1 MADNSLT
8 NSTTQPNTA
17 DSREEDLDAS
27 IEADISQEPLNQD
40 SMDVDAKDETMN
52 ASSSTV
58 LNAENPAM
66 TDPRIP
72 AKKDASLREFLN
84 NMDDYAPIVRSD
96 LCACAREYADVKETR
111 YQMR

>member
-1 MADNSLT
+1 MADNSMT
-8 NSTTQPNTA
+8 NSTTEPNTA

-40 SMDVDAKDETMN
+40 SMDVDAKVEGLN
-52 ASSSTV
+52 AASSTV
-58 LNAENPAM
+58 AAEIPAM

-84 NMDDYAPIVRSD
+84 NMDDYAPIV
-96 LCACAREYADVKETR
+96 
-111 YQMR
+111 